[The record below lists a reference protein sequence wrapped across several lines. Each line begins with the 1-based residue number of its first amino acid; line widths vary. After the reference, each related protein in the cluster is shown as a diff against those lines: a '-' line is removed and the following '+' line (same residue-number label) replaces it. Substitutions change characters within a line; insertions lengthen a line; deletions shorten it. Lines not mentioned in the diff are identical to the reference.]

1 MTHSVSMPQRQ
12 RARRGSG
19 PAWSRGASAAR
30 CRSTF
35 PTTGR
40 SLRSTVCGRGSNA
53 SLSESSCPLP
63 IVSTTP
69 RDCDGPSPQTSRA
82 RHSSRRWTSTS
93 PCTSSS
99 VGSQVTRRSSTR
111 GNVSHLSPHVY
122 RCGPMVLRLAGPR
135 QLTWRAAAAPACVVG
150 GDDPHL
156 TPGSSPVSMISWN
169 EGRGRARRRVPAS
182 WCGWVRRAEFSGPMP
197 CQNRHSRSP
206 GGSHGREGGRR
217 VQRR

>member
-1 MTHSVSMPQRQ
+1 MPQRQ

-19 PAWSRGASAAR
+19 PAWSQAAPAALRVHIPDDWEIAEVYRVRAALECLALRELVSSPNRVDYASR
-30 CRSTF
+30 
-35 PTTGR
+35 
-40 SLRSTVCGRGSNA
+40 LRRV
-53 SLSESSCPLP
+53 L
-63 IVSTTP
+63 
-69 RDCDGPSPQTSRA
+69 PQTSRA
-82 RHSSRRWTSTS
+82 RNSSRRWTSTS
-93 PCTSSS
+93 PSTSSS

-169 EGRGRARRRVPAS
+169 EGRGRARLRVPTS
-182 WCGWVRRAEFSGPMP
+182 WCRWVRRAEFSGPMP
-197 CQNRHSRSP
+197 CQNRRSRSQ